1 MARGHEVQVIT
12 GFPNYPG
19 GHLYPG
25 YRLRPILREVID
37 GVPVVRL
44 PLYPSHDRSAFRRVL
59 NYASFGVSAA
69 LVAPFVA
76 RPADVVYVYHPPGTI
91 GLPALALRYLR
102 RMPLVIDIQDLW
114 PDTLAATG
122 MVRSER
128 LLGLVDRWM
137 RLVYGAAGRI
147 VVLSPGFKQALVNRG
162 VSETKIEVIY
172 NWTEEADVG
181 GGVTTGTASVLEQD
195 CFNVVF
201 AGTAGTAQG
210 LSSVV
215 DAAGLIQDRHPDVR
229 IVLVGG
235 GVERDELKSQ
245 VRRMGLSNIV
255 FLPRVPR
262 SQVGG
267 ILSAA
272 DVLLVHLRNDP
283 LFQITIPGKTQAYF
297 ATGRPILMA
306 VAGDAA
312 RLVERAEAGISCT
325 PGDPVSIADAVDML
339 YEMTPAQ
346 REEMGRSG
354 RRFYNEELSFDIG
367 VGQFE
372 RCLLSVTS
380 RNRRPR
386 LSLLTTQR
394 AAKMVETRDTHDGSS
409 DE

>member
-19 GHLYPG
+19 GRLYPG
-25 YRLRPILREVID
+25 YRLRPIRREVID
-37 GVPVVRL
+37 GVPVVRFL
-44 PLYPSHDRSAFRRVL
+44 LYPSHDRSALRRVL
-59 NYASFGVSAA
+59 NYASFSVSAA
-69 LVAPFVA
+69 LMAPFMA

-102 RMPLVIDIQDLW
+102 RMPLVVDIQDLW

-128 LLGLVDRWM
+128 LLSLVDRWM

-162 VSETKIEVIY
+162 IPEAKIEVIY
-172 NWTEEADVG
+172 NWTEEADAG
-181 GGVTTGTASVLEQD
+181 DGDTTDTPSMLKQD
-195 CFNVVF
+195 YFNVVF

-210 LSSVV
+210 LSSVI

-229 IVLVGG
+229 IVLIGG
-235 GVERDELKSQ
+235 GVERDKLKSQ
-245 VRRMGLSNIV
+245 VRGMGLSNVV
-255 FLPRVPR
+255 FVPRVPR
-262 SQVGG
+262 SEVDAV
-267 ILSAA
+267 LAAA
-272 DVLLVHLRNDP
+272 DVLLVHLRSDP
-283 LFQITIPGKTQAYF
+283 LFEITIPGKTQAYL
-297 ATGRPILMA
+297 AAGRPILMA

-325 PGDPVSIADAVDML
+325 PGDPASIADAVDML

-354 RRFYNEELSFDIG
+354 RQFYDQELAFDVG
-367 VGQFE
+367 VGKFE
-372 RCLLSVTS
+372 RCFHSSASWDRATS
-380 RNRRPR
+380 AV
-386 LSLLTTQR
+386 L
-394 AAKMVETRDTHDGSS
+394 AHDSTS
-409 DE
+409 DNDG